1 MTAPATLPRTTTTIR
16 DLVATY
22 RAADLRVKAAVN
34 TGNRHE
40 EQRNLTYRRDAAEG
54 LRFHGR
60 RDLAHLLH
68 AEQEALMSL
77 RYALDA
83 TEDGQNLD
91 ECLALATDVRAKIAA
106 ALTA

>member
-1 MTAPATLPRTTTTIR
+1 MTAPATPRTTTTIHYW
-16 DLVATY
+16 VATY

-40 EQRNLTYRRDAAEG
+40 EQRNLTHRRDAAES
-54 LRFHGR
+54 LRFLGR

-77 RYALDA
+77 RYALEA

-91 ECLALATDVRAKIAA
+91 ECLASAANIRAKIAA